1 MRLYPLHPLSK
12 TAANISKL
20 SRKLKINVITME
32 SIPITGIIVLA
43 DGTPDD
49 YVISILS
56 HKLDGKYVAGI
67 AKPEKTRIGVFS
79 ILPVYIRYHV
89 KKLLIVI
96 DQEDEA
102 LNSLFQEIRAK
113 ISEIARIINA
123 REETRL
129 AIYTCERQESRIQ
142 IIVSINGLDEYDFE
156 KHTIEDH
163 LLKAAEI
170 SLKIKLEGS
179 DPKKCWK
186 NLREEHKYEIFGRLL
201 KESNEHLEQIF
212 PQQIQGLRYLISG
225 FEG

>member
-79 ILPVYIRYHV
+79 ILPVY
-89 KKLLIVI
+89 
-96 DQEDEA
+96 
-102 LNSLFQEIRAK
+102 K
-113 ISEIARIINA
+113 IS
-123 REETRL
+123 RE
-129 AIYTCERQESRIQ
+129 
-142 IIVSINGLDEYDFE
+142 
-156 KHTIEDH
+156 
-163 LLKAAEI
+163 KAF
-170 SLKIKLEGS
+170 
-179 DPKKCWK
+179 D
-186 NLREEHKYEIFGRLL
+186 
-201 KESNEHLEQIF
+201 SN
-212 PQQIQGLRYLISG
+212 
-225 FEG
+225 